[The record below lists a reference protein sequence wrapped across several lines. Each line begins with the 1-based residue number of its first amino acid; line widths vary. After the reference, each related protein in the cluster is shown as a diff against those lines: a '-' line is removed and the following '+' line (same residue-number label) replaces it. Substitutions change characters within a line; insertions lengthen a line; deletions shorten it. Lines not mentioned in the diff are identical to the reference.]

1 MERLILDL
9 SDVVWNILVVLCKSV
24 SDIRMHLLI
33 YNIIWPKL
41 NLVIVPSHSYII
53 DVLTTLP
60 IRYTSSF
67 DYTHAPSI
75 IRLEYHDAVV
85 MFVKKVLLA
94 NYLFSHLDFNVS

>member
-9 SDVVWNILVVLCKSV
+9 SDVVWNIIVVLCKSL

-33 YNIIWPKL
+33 CNIIWRKL
-41 NLVIVPSHSYII
+41 NLVIVPSHSFII

-60 IRYTSSF
+60 IRYTFSF

-75 IRLEYHDAVV
+75 IRLEYHDTVT
-85 MFVKKVLLA
+85 MFVNKIPPRKLLILA
-94 NYLFSHLDFNVS
+94 P